1 MKVYYTNY
9 AAYRAQEEA
18 RKISWNDRR
27 MEDERGYFLLRNEHV
42 DCRKDN
48 KEILP
53 NTVMRKM
60 QDDFTKL
67 LNSRMIAVKSKSQFE
82 VLLISKYSRNVKIV
96 SENSKSCVTYEIV
109 DKEHELATVMIK
121 KQAYLLVQRS
131 VWTSHILL
139 FISRVIS
146 PTMLISLVSPIALH
160 IGATCVI

>member
-1 MKVYYTNY
+1 MKVYYSDY
-9 AAYRAQEEA
+9 PARRAQEEA
-18 RKISWNDRR
+18 RKISWTDRR
-27 MEDERGYFLLRNEHV
+27 MEHERGYFLLRNGHV

-48 KEILP
+48 EEILR

-60 QDDFTKL
+60 QEDFIKL

-82 VLLISKYSRNVKIV
+82 VLLISKYSRNVKIM
-96 SENSKSCVTYEIV
+96 SENSKSCVTYKIV
-109 DKEHELATVMIK
+109 DGKHELATVMIK

-146 PTMLISLVSPIALH
+146 PTMPIFLVSPIALQ